1 MIDINEVIKSL
12 SDQDIIDIVSSLGA
26 TNYEEREKEIIFP
39 TICHHINE
47 EDASH
52 KLYYY
57 KNTKLFV
64 CYTCCGTFNISG
76 LLAKRYELL
85 GQDYDFY
92 RDIVL
97 PLAQKANFKTAQK
110 TFDFVQP
117 YDLDLSIYEK
127 KKIEVNFKHLNP
139 NILNVYSS
147 HCAAEWLE
155 DNISEEAMRRYGI
168 KYSIEENKV
177 IIPHYDANGYL
188 IGIRGRTLN
197 PDEAAAEGKYRPV
210 VFNEKILSHPL
221 GYNLYGLN
229 FIKGNIKRLGMA
241 IVGEG
246 ENSPIPIF
254 PFISGVTNV
263 ANGQLRRESKVVRE
277 SKS

>member
-12 SDQDIIDIVSSLGA
+12 SDKDVIDIVSSLGGD
-26 TNYEEREKEIIFP
+26 NYEEKEKEIIFP
-39 TICHHINE
+39 TICHHIHE
-47 EDASH
+47 ENASH

-76 LLAKRYELL
+76 LLARRYELL

-92 RDIVL
+92 KDIVL
-97 PLAQKANFKTAQK
+97 PLAQKANFKTTQK
-110 TFDFVQP
+110 TFDFIQP
-117 YDLDLSIYEK
+117 YDLDLSIYQK
-127 KKIEVNFKHLNP
+127 KKVEINFKHLNS

-177 IIPHYDANGYL
+177 IIPHYDIDGYL

-197 PDEAAAEGKYRPV
+197 PDEAATEGKYRPI
-210 VFNEKILSHPL
+210 VFKEKVLSHPL

-229 FIKGNIKRLGMA
+229 FVKENIKRIGMA

-246 ENSPIPIF
+246 ENSPVPIF